1 MSRTTDGRGRRKP
14 SAKGQPE
21 RRTGLTP
28 TPAPKRRHSTKR
40 VLKESSRPTA
50 PKPARDA
57 VTDRRRRDEARHLID
72 VHDHYRRELT
82 QLRDLLRQV
91 KQGSASIS
99 QARGRLNTMALD
111 AADGAFSE
119 VCRAHC
125 RSLTEHH
132 RLEDRSIFP
141 HLRRSQRNLQAVLDR
156 LDEEHHTIH
165 ALLTDVDRALVRLAR
180 NPGDYVPITAAVDL
194 LTDTVLS
201 HFAYEE
207 RELLGPLARFGYSR
221 SRQR

>member
-1 MSRTTDGRGRRKP
+1 M
-14 SAKGQPE
+14 
-21 RRTGLTP
+21 
-28 TPAPKRRHSTKR
+28 
-40 VLKESSRPTA
+40 LKESSRPAA
-50 PKPARDA
+50 PEPARDA
-57 VTDRRRRDEARHLID
+57 GVNRRGRDEARRLID

-82 QLRDLLRQV
+82 QLRDLLRKV
-91 KQGSASIS
+91 KQGGASIS
-99 QARGRLNTMALD
+99 QARGRLNTMALGT
-111 AADGAFSE
+111 ADGAFSE
-119 VCRAHC
+119 VCRAQC

-156 LDEEHHTIH
+156 LDEEHRTIH
-165 ALLTDVDRALVRLAR
+165 SLLTDVDRALVHLAR

-207 RELLGPLARFGYSR
+207 RELLGPLARFGLSR
-221 SRQR
+221 GRQR